1 MARVQVV
8 LLGPQRLAPTLVDAF
23 DSLKVAGPIAAI
35 TAGWEER
42 EDEDR
47 ELGAHLRGRTVNLR
61 VHARAEEIYER
72 DPELRSAMLERHE
85 TIRKLRDIYRLRLG
99 HELDAAREL
108 LRRPDLNGDGA
119 ILEPERAAAIDAVR
133 ALDAHH
139 RERVAEVHAAFEAS
153 WRPAEREDV
162 VRHRE
167 EVADV
172 LAETSAL
179 GVAGGHVNI
188 LLNRM
193 RLLGLP
199 GLAAKR
205 PIVAWSAGAMVLGEQ
220 IVLFHDSPPQG
231 AGNAEVLEPGLG
243 LFRGV
248 IPLPHARRRL
258 RLDDPMR
265 VELFARRFSPDLCVP
280 MDERARLDWN
290 GKKWTAHKGTPL
302 LTEDGVVAEEWAA

>member
-1 MARVQVV
+1 MSIRVV
-8 LLGPQRLAPTLVDAF
+8 LLGPQRLAPTLVDAV
-23 DSLKVAGPIAAI
+23 DSLGIDGPIASI

-42 EDEDR
+42 EGEDR
-47 ELGAHLRGRTVNLR
+47 ELEEHLRGRVVNLR
-61 VHARAEEIYER
+61 VYGRAEEIYEA
-72 DPELRSAMLERHE
+72 DPELRRALLQRHE
-85 TIRKLRDIYRLRLG
+85 TIRKLRDLYRLRLA
-99 HELDAAREL
+99 HALDAARQL
-108 LRRPDLNGDGA
+108 LRRDCPEGEES
-119 ILEPERAAAIDAVR
+119 ILEPERAAAIEAVR
-133 ALDAHH
+133 DLDAHH
-139 RERVAEVHAAFEAS
+139 RERVREVHAAFEAG
-153 WRPAEREDV
+153 WRPEERDDV
-162 VRHRE
+162 ARHRE
-167 EVADV
+167 EIAQALKDT
-172 LAETSAL
+172 AAL

-220 IVLFHDSPPQG
+220 VVLFHDSPPQG

-258 RLDDPMR
+258 RLDDAMR

-280 MDERARLDWN
+280 MDEGARLDWN
-290 GKKWTAHKGTPL
+290 GKKWTAHDGTRL
-302 LTEDGVVAEEWAA
+302 LTEDGAVAEEWAA

>member
-1 MARVQVV
+1 MAKVQVV

-23 DSLKVAGPIAAI
+23 DSLKVEGPIAAI

-119 ILEPERAAAIDAVR
+119 ILEPERAAAIDTVR

-162 VRHRE
+162 ARQRE
-167 EVADV
+167 EVADA

-205 PIVAWSAGAMVLGEQ
+205 PIVAWSTGAMVLGQQ

-231 AGNAEVLEPGLG
+231 AGNPEVLDAGLA
-243 LFRGV
+243 LCRRLV
-248 IPLPHARRRL
+248 ALPHARSRL
-258 RLDDPMR
+258 RLDDPVR
-265 VELFARRFSPDLCVP
+265 VSLFARRFDPSTCALL
-280 MDERARLDWN
+280 EEGRRLDWD
-290 GKKWTAHKGTPL
+290 GTVWRAAPGTQAL
-302 LTEDGVVAEEWAA
+302 EKRGGVREIARV